1 MVGVEELGRGWGGAA
16 DISAGWPR
24 DEGGL
29 GSGGIEAAALC
40 TDVAEDL
47 VKGMDGGTPDS
58 MMQQNLTLL
67 HAHCRQHLHAPRNH
81 NHFLPYI

>member
-1 MVGVEELGRGWGGAA
+1 MVGGEELGREWDSAA

-40 TDVAEDL
+40 TEVVEEL

-58 MMQQNLTLL
+58 AKYDAAELDSSSCSMSPTS
-67 HAHCRQHLHAPRNH
+67 ACTS
-81 NHFLPYI
+81 